1 MVGSPYRERATSE
14 SGAMVLFHAN
24 RPGEPGIVLW
34 EVAAT
39 ALAFEA
45 LYRSFGAA
53 FRTLSTRKGVALDP
67 KRRLTFARDGNSYA
81 VSFVH
86 AFVVV
91 WRGFQHLIE
100 QYGAPLEYKF
110 VQQPYD
116 STSEWAAGAAAIEP
130 TNTIFLAFLV
140 YDVSHVLLEY
150 PRLGG
155 ADVIAHHV
163 LFAAASY
170 VCGSNRVFPW
180 PFAWLIIGELSTLP
194 LNLRWVLIQSGR
206 GDTRLMK
213 WTNRSFAF
221 TFFLGRVV
229 VYGLGLL
236 HLFRNWHP
244 HVEEACERVTGL
256 RIVCALFVAGYLL
269 NLIWFR
275 RIVRVATRPSRA
287 ADD

>member
-1 MVGSPYRERATSE
+1 
-14 SGAMVLFHAN
+14 MVLFYRN
-24 RPGEPGIVLW
+24 KPGEPGIILK
-34 EVAAT
+34 EVAVA
-39 ALAFEA
+39 ALCFEV
-45 LYRSFGAA
+45 LYRSLGAA
-53 FRTLSTRKGVALDP
+53 FRRLASTQGVALDK
-67 KRRLTFARDGNSYA
+67 KRRPTFARDGNSYA

-86 AFVVV
+86 ASIVVV
-91 WRGFQHLIE
+91 RGLQHLIQ
-100 QYGAPLEYKF
+100 QYGAPLEAKF
-110 VQQPYD
+110 LQRPYD
-116 STSEWAAGAAAIEP
+116 SVNEWAAGAAAIEP
-130 TNTIFLAFLV
+130 TNTIFLAFLL

-155 ADVIAHHV
+155 MDVVAHHV

-206 GDTRLMK
+206 GDTRLMT
-213 WTNRSFAF
+213 WTNRCFAL

-236 HLFRNWHP
+236 HLFRSWEP
-244 HVEEACERVTGL
+244 HVEEACLRVPGL
-256 RIVCALFVAGYLL
+256 RFVCALFVAGYGL
-269 NLIWFR
+269 NLVWFR
-275 RIVRVATRPSRA
+275 RIVRVASRPARA

>member
-1 MVGSPYRERATSE
+1 
-14 SGAMVLFHAN
+14 MVLFHAN
-24 RPGEPGIVLW
+24 RPGEPGIILW
-34 EVAAT
+34 EVVAA
-39 ALAFEA
+39 ALCFEA

-53 FRTLSTRKGVALDP
+53 FRRLAATKGVALDP
-67 KRRLTFARDGNSYA
+67 KRKRTFARDGNSYA

-86 AFVVV
+86 ATIVVV
-91 WRGFQHLIE
+91 RGFQHLIQ
-100 QYGAPLEYKF
+100 QYGAPVDAKF
-110 VQQPYD
+110 AQRPYGSRD
-116 STSEWAAGAAAIEP
+116 AWAAGAAAIEP

-150 PRLGG
+150 PRLGSI
-155 ADVIAHHV
+155 DVVAHHV

-206 GDTRLMK
+206 GGTTIMK
-213 WTNRSFAF
+213 WTNTCFAL
-221 TFFLGRVV
+221 TFFVGRVV

-236 HLFRNWHP
+236 HLFGSWHP
-244 HVEEACERVTGL
+244 HVEEACLRVPGL
-256 RIVCALFVAGYLL
+256 RVVCALFVAGYGL
-269 NLIWFR
+269 NLAWFR
-275 RIVRVATRPSRA
+275 RIVRVATRPARA

>member
-1 MVGSPYRERATSE
+1 
-14 SGAMVLFHAN
+14 MVLFYRN
-24 RPGEPGIVLW
+24 KPGEPGIILW
-34 EVAAT
+34 EVAAA
-39 ALAFEA
+39 ALCFEV
-45 LYRSFGAA
+45 LYRSFGVLFRVLAA
-53 FRTLSTRKGVALDP
+53 RQGVALDR
-67 KRRLTFARDGNSYA
+67 KRRPNFARDGNSYA

-86 AFVVV
+86 AFIVVL
-91 WRGFQHLIE
+91 RGCQHLIQ
-100 QYGAPLEYKF
+100 QYGAPVEAKF
-110 VQQPYD
+110 VQRPYG

-130 TNTIFLAFLV
+130 TNTIFLAFLL

-155 ADVIAHHV
+155 MDVVAHHV

-206 GDTRLMK
+206 GDTRLMA
-213 WTNRSFAF
+213 WTNRCFAL
-221 TFFLGRVV
+221 TFFVGRVV

-236 HLFRNWHP
+236 HLGASWHP

-256 RIVCALFVAGYLL
+256 RVVCALFVAGYGL
-269 NLIWFR
+269 NLVWFR
-275 RIVRVATRPSRA
+275 RIVRVASRPARA

>member
-1 MVGSPYRERATSE
+1 
-14 SGAMVLFHAN
+14 MVLFYAN
-24 RPGEPGIVLW
+24 KPGDPGIVLW
-34 EVAAT
+34 EVALA
-39 ALAFEA
+39 ALCFEV

-53 FRTLSTRKGVALDP
+53 FRRLAATKGVALDP
-67 KRRLTFARDGNSYA
+67 KRKRTFARDGNSYA

-86 AFVVV
+86 ATIVVV
-91 WRGFQHLIE
+91 RGFQHLIQ
-100 QYGAPLEYKF
+100 QYGAPLDAKF
-110 VQQPYD
+110 VQRPYG

-150 PRLGG
+150 PRLGSI
-155 ADVIAHHV
+155 DVVAHHV

-206 GDTRLMK
+206 GDTRLMT
-213 WTNRSFAF
+213 WTNRAFAL

-236 HLFRNWHP
+236 HLFRSWEP
-244 HVEEACERVTGL
+244 HVEEACLRVPGL
-256 RIVCALFVAGYLL
+256 RVVCALFVAGYGL
-269 NLIWFR
+269 NLVWFR
-275 RIVRVATRPSRA
+275 RIVRVASRRGA

>member
-1 MVGSPYRERATSE
+1 
-14 SGAMVLFHAN
+14 MVLFYGN

-34 EVAAT
+34 EVAVA
-39 ALAFEA
+39 ALCFEA
-45 LYRSFGAA
+45 LYRSFGKA

-67 KRRLTFARDGNSYA
+67 KRRPTFARDGNSYA

-91 WRGFQHLIE
+91 WRGCQHLID

-110 VQQPYD
+110 VQQPYG
-116 STSEWAAGAAAIEP
+116 SSNEWAAGAAAIEP

-150 PRLGG
+150 PRLGSI
-155 ADVIAHHV
+155 DVIAHHV

-206 GDTRLMK
+206 GDTRLMQ
-213 WTNRSFAF
+213 WTNRAFAF

-236 HLFRNWHP
+236 HLGASWHP
-244 HVEEACERVTGL
+244 HVEEACLRVPGL
-256 RIVCALFVAGYLL
+256 RVVCALFVAGYGL
-269 NLIWFR
+269 NLVWFR